1 MTFDEKERLAR
12 IRDSSKEAAGLRL
25 KAARLFTGLS
35 QEQFGLKAGVGKAAI
50 NNAEKARAF
59 PGRDAMIYLHR
70 EHRIDFNFLIVGE
83 FVQLPQDVQDR
94 LFENLVIAS
103 NEPGQISSS
112 D

>member
-1 MTFDEKERLAR
+1 MTFEEKEQLAR
-12 IRDSSKEAAGLRL
+12 TRNSSKEAAGLRL
-25 KAARLFTGLS
+25 KAARLLTGLS

-70 EHRIDFNFLIVGE
+70 EHRVDFNFLIVGE

-94 LFENLVIAS
+94 LFEKLVIAGS
-103 NEPGQISSS
+103 EPGQISNS